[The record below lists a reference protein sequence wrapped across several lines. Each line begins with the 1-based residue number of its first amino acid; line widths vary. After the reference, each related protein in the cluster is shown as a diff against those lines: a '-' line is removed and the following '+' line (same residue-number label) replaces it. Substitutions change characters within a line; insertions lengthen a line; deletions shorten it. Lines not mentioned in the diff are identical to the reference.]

1 MSDSTHPIAAFRKA
15 QVPPLT
21 QDELGEKI
29 GVDGMTVSRWER
41 GESLP
46 QRKHWPT
53 IERVTGVTPGQMTTA
68 YASLMGA
75 VQ

>member
-1 MSDSTHPIAAFRKA
+1 MEAVSRLRQRRDELE
-15 QVPPLT
+15 LT
-21 QDELGEKI
+21 QEALGEMV

-46 QRKHWPT
+46 QRRFWPKLT
-53 IERVTGVTPGQMTTA
+53 QLTGLPIADIIGNA
-68 YASLMGA
+68 EP